1 MSDTRG
7 GLELQ
12 PITHGRVLAI
22 ALPIIASNIST
33 PIIGLVDTAVLGQL
47 PEAHHIGAAA
57 LGATIFTFLFW
68 AFGFL
73 RMGTTG
79 LTAQAFGAENAP
91 EVGASLARAL
101 LIALCA
107 GAALILFQMPLKMFA
122 LGFAEGT
129 VAVERETAIYFDIR
143 IWSAPAALAN
153 YALVGWF
160 IGLQRARTALALQV
174 FLNGLNAALDAIF
187 VMGFDWGVAGVAW
200 GTVIAEVAAA
210 FAGLAIAWRII
221 NRSFALPSRS
231 DILSAVG
238 LSRALSVNTDIMIR
252 TLALLSAFS
261 WFMIQSASS
270 GDATLAANAILM
282 QLVGFSAHLL
292 DGFAFA
298 AETLV
303 GAAIGA
309 RAPGRFRDAVRFSSL
324 WAAIIALTL
333 AVVLFVAGGAMIDAL
348 TINENARE
356 AARQTL
362 PYAALMPAI
371 GVAAYQLD
379 GIFIGSTRTADMRN
393 MMVLAAAA
401 FFLVW
406 HFAVPMIGND
416 GRWIALLSLN
426 VFRAA
431 LLWVRYPAL
440 LADAFPTRTA
450 DRPSTT
456 PAGQ

>member
-1 MSDTRG
+1 MSEASRDF
-7 GLELQ
+7 ELQ
-12 PITHGRVLAI
+12 PVTHGTVLAI

-33 PIIGLVDTAVLGQL
+33 PLIGIIDTAVLGQL

-79 LTAQAFGAENAP
+79 LTAQAFGASDAS
-91 EVGASLARAL
+91 EVSASLARAL
-101 LIALCA
+101 FIAFCA
-107 GAALILFQMPLKMFA
+107 GALLILLHVPLKVLA
-122 LGFAEGT
+122 LGFTEGS
-129 VAVERETAIYFDIR
+129 APVEYETAVYFDIR

-153 YALVGWF
+153 YCLVGWF

-174 FLNGLNAALDAIF
+174 FLNTLNAALDALF
-187 VMGFDWGVAGVAW
+187 VMGFGWGVAGVAW
-200 GTVIAEVAAA
+200 GTLIAEVAAA
-210 FAGLAIAWRII
+210 VVGLVIAWRIVV
-221 NRSFALPSRS
+221 RSFALPTLEE
-231 DILSAVG
+231 ILSPDRLG
-238 LSRALSVNTDIMIR
+238 RALAVNSDIMIR

-261 WFMIQSASS
+261 WFTIQSAAP

-309 RAPGRFRDAVRFSSL
+309 REPERFRDAVRLSSL
-324 WAAIIALTL
+324 WAAAIACAL
-333 AVVLFVAGGAMIDAL
+333 AVTLLNAGGMMIDAL
-348 TINENARE
+348 TVNPTVRE
-356 AARQTL
+356 TARQTL
-362 PYAALMPAI
+362 PFAALMPAI

-393 MMVLAAAA
+393 MMVLSAAA

-406 HFAVPMIGND
+406 HLSVPVLGNE
-416 GRWIALLSLN
+416 GRWISLLSLN
-426 VFRAA
+426 VVRAI
-431 LLWVRYPAL
+431 LLWLRYPAL
-440 LADAFPTRTA
+440 MADAFPRALPT
-450 DRPSTT
+450 
-456 PAGQ
+456 